1 MSEGNQGGIEEGVPA
16 EFTGPDRR
24 REEPPKSNVIP
35 FPKKFVGPSEGDTG
49 LQNTVSSQ
57 EETDHP
63 HSPMERLKGLLER
76 IGLMPNTDKRSSGH
90 GF

>member
-16 EFTGPDRR
+16 GFTGEDRR
-24 REEPPKSNVIP
+24 QENLPNNMIR
-35 FPKKFVGPSEGDTG
+35 FPKRFVSPPEEDTSP
-49 LQNTVSSQ
+49 QNIAPEQ

-63 HSPMERLKGLLER
+63 SSPMERLKGFLER
-76 IGLMPNTDKRSSGH
+76 TGLMPNTDKRSSGQ